1 MLKKN
6 TDEKSMGDITTL
18 IARNTEIVGTVN
30 FSGDLEIEGRVIG
43 DAISNSTDKTKIRLL
58 EQGIIE
64 GTINA
69 PHVIINGHVK
79 GDIYASKMLE
89 LSNKAIIEGNI
100 HYNVIEMS
108 KGAKITGSL
117 LYGIN
122 KETASQEPNK
132 TNDKGFFK
140 KDNSAPQ
147 IT

>member
-1 MLKKN
+1 
-6 TDEKSMGDITTL
+6 MGDITTL

-58 EQGIIE
+58 ELGLIE

-117 LYGIN
+117 LYGIDKDIAN
-122 KETASQEPNK
+122 TENQK
-132 TNDKGFFK
+132 TNNDKGFFK
-140 KDNSAPQ
+140 KDNAVAPQ
-147 IT
+147 VT